1 MDFNIKDETSKLNVV
16 MLGIA
21 TDMGKKPV
29 LQKCYDPKS
38 IENILNGTYPKE
50 KDCIQE
56 LNLLKNI
63 FEKYGVKVIQPKN
76 IVGVNQIFTRDIS
89 FVIEDKLII
98 PNIIDDR
105 MQEINGM
112 NDFLFSVDKKN
123 IINVPDNIFIEGG
136 DVILHNDYIFI
147 GYSDDYDFKKYKVA
161 RTNKK
166 GVDYIQELFPHK
178 KIISFQLNKS
188 DDDPYKNALHLDCCF
203 QPIGND
209 MAILCPDGFKKD
221 KDVRFVFDFFGKENI
236 ITINRNQMY
245 QMYSNVFSIS
255 NDLIISEE
263 NFSSLNHELSK
274 RGFKVE
280 TVKYSEISKMSGLLR
295 CSTMPLKREG

>member
-38 IENILNGTYPKE
+38 IENI
-50 KDCIQE
+50 
-56 LNLLKNI
+56 
-63 FEKYGVKVIQPKN
+63 
-76 IVGVNQIFTRDIS
+76 
-89 FVIEDKLII
+89 
-98 PNIIDDR
+98 
-105 MQEINGM
+105 
-112 NDFLFSVDKKN
+112 
-123 IINVPDNIFIEGG
+123 
-136 DVILHNDYIFI
+136 
-147 GYSDDYDFKKYKVA
+147 
-161 RTNKK
+161 
-166 GVDYIQELFPHK
+166 
-178 KIISFQLNKS
+178 
-188 DDDPYKNALHLDCCF
+188 
-203 QPIGND
+203 
-209 MAILCPDGFKKD
+209 
-221 KDVRFVFDFFGKENI
+221 

-263 NFSSLNHELSK
+263 NFSILNHELSK